1 MLMEHDSLTCNHPA
15 SISALWINEDHAAGT
30 YAGVVTSNFFKM
42 FEPQTTNVA
51 MFQAWNICCSTLN
64 YFTSDH
70 ILI

>member
-15 SISALWINEDHAAGT
+15 SISALWINEDHAAG
-30 YAGVVTSNFFKM
+30 VVTSNFLKM

-51 MFQAWNICCSTLN
+51 ILFQAWNICCSTLN